1 MILEIFIALF
11 IFIVY
16 FLIYVECKINKN
28 NIIYHY
34 DKELTRKNI
43 NNEIL
48 LKAPFHFDGA
58 HLNFPLEMDN
68 YKLKKKD
75 KDNKTKEYTMIHN
88 EILLL
93 KPYVKSKVSHTLYCM
108 KSNGKIDIHSNDES
122 INYYFVRTGSADV
135 FLIHPKFKDNF
146 SFSKTNSNKEIHKYV
161 ENNEHFHKLDCQE
174 GNIIFVPN
182 YWLIYIKNSGKSQC
196 SIEKISYSTLINK
209 FMFYFKKNT

>member
-1 MILEIFIALF
+1 MLLEIAIALF

-28 NIIYHY
+28 NKIYHY
-34 DKELTRKNI
+34 DKELTRQNI
-43 NNEIL
+43 SNEIL

-58 HLNFPLEMDN
+58 HLNSPLEFGN
-68 YKLKKKD
+68 YKSKKKD
-75 KDNKTKEYTMIHN
+75 KDNKMKEYIMVQD

-93 KPYVKSKVSHTLYCM
+93 KPYVKSEVSDTLYCM
-108 KSNGKIDIHSNDES
+108 KANGKIDIHSNDES
-122 INYYFVRTGSADV
+122 INYYFIRSGSAEI

-146 SFSKTNSNKEIHKYV
+146 SMKKKSSNKETHKYI
-161 ENNEHFHKLDCQE
+161 ENNEHFHNLKCKA
-174 GNIIFVPN
+174 GSVVFVPN
-182 YWLIYIKNSGKSQC
+182 YWMVYIKNSDDLDC